1 MPLSKQKNKYSKCM
15 KKNANLLVICFI
27 GLIMFCFYLISMC
40 SKKEETQIVA
50 NETVSEV
57 KKPYVNKIKSY
68 RNEHLKETPVLPE
81 ETPTDEGFLSIMGE
95 DSVELCTD
103 ILSGR
108 PYRIIIEGSRRDHPF
123 QLLNEE
129 GDSTE
134 WDYATQVLRFQ
145 NDTMFMARLMVGEN
159 VFPFGISEQ
168 LDSIPEKGFCDLSF
182 AEIVNNSKDSIH
194 SGNTKF
200 PVLGSATILFHTAS
214 EQADRLYLKVKQPG
228 LLSVTVVYDP
238 EVCGYPLFWDND
250 SIPFQDFEDEEVPQD
265 TNENSIK
272 EMIVR
277 NE

>member
-1 MPLSKQKNKYSKCM
+1 M
-15 KKNANLLVICFI
+15 KKNANLIVICLI
-27 GLIMFCFYLISMC
+27 GIVMICFYLISMC
-40 SKKEETQIVA
+40 SKNDEAPIVA
-50 NETVSEV
+50 NETVNEV
-57 KKPYVNKIKSY
+57 EKPHVNKINSY
-68 RNEHLKETPVLPE
+68 RNEHLKENPVLPK
-81 ETPTDEGFLSIMGE
+81 ETPTDEGFLSVMGE

-108 PYRIIIEGSRRDHPF
+108 PYRIIIEGSRREHPF

-129 GDSTE
+129 GDSAE
-134 WDYATQVLRFQ
+134 WDYATQVLKFQ

-168 LDSIPEKGFCDLSF
+168 VDSIPEKGFCSLSF

-194 SGNTKF
+194 SGSTKF
-200 PVLGSATILFHTAS
+200 PILGSATILFNTAAKQS
-214 EQADRLYLKVKQPG
+214 DRLYLKVKQTG

-250 SIPFQDFEDEEVPQD
+250 SIPFKENEGQEVPQE
-265 TNENSIK
+265 TNENDVK
-272 EMIVR
+272 EMIVK